1 MSIRVKSFFLAA
13 AVLVIIGCASTPQ
26 AVAPPSASS
35 RFGWLA
41 ELAGSCWRQ
50 SDFGAE
56 VCYWST
62 REENLY
68 WFSRN
73 SDGLLGCGRFVLATA
88 DARRGMV
95 FSWDEDSAEPV
106 LIFTLTDDS
115 LVTDE
120 NSESTRGTS
129 KRISRDRFSIQ
140 DRPGAPQLILTRK
153 GSMSATDAGIAQCL
167 AWQAAQ
173 R

>member
-1 MSIRVKSFFLAA
+1 MSIRVNALMLVGL
-13 AVLVIIGCASTPQ
+13 VLVSTGCVNTPQ
-26 AVAPPSASS
+26 AVVPPSASS

-41 ELAGSCWRQ
+41 DLAGSCWRQ

-62 REENLY
+62 SEENLY

-73 SDGLLGCGRFVLATA
+73 PDELLGCGRFVLATA

-115 LVTDE
+115 LFTDE

-140 DRPGAPQLILTRK
+140 DRPGAPALILTRK
-153 GSMSATDAGIAQCL
+153 GPMPATDAGIARCL
-167 AWQAAQ
+167 EWQASK

>member
-1 MSIRVKSFFLAA
+1 MKTSVSG
-13 AVLVIIGCASTPQ
+13 AVVLLIAGCVSAPQ
-26 AVAPPSASS
+26 PVAPPQASS

-41 ELAGSCWRQ
+41 DLAGSCWRQ
-50 SDFGAE
+50 SDFGAD

-62 REENLY
+62 SEENLY
-68 WFSRN
+68 WLSRN
-73 SDGLLGCGRFVLATA
+73 PDELLGCGRFVLATA

-140 DRPGAPQLILTRK
+140 DRPGAPPLILIRK
-153 GSMSATDAGIAQCL
+153 GPMSATDAGIPKCL
-167 AWQAAQ
+167 EWQAAK

>member
-1 MSIRVKSFFLAA
+1 MSIRLKTSVLGAVVLLAA
-13 AVLVIIGCASTPQ
+13 GCASTPQ
-26 AVAPPSASS
+26 ATAPPAASS

-41 ELAGSCWRQ
+41 DLAGSCWRQ

-62 REENLY
+62 SEENLY

-73 SDGLLGCGRFVLATA
+73 SNGLLGCGRFVLATA
-88 DARRGMV
+88 DARRGMA
-95 FSWDEDSAEPV
+95 FSWDEDGAEPV
-106 LIFTLTDDS
+106 QIFTLMDDS
-115 LVTDE
+115 IVTDE

-129 KRISRDRFSIQ
+129 RRISRDRFSIQ
-140 DRPGAPQLILTRK
+140 DRPGAPALILTRK
-153 GSMSATDAGIAQCL
+153 GPMSSTDAGIPQCL
-167 AWQAAQ
+167 EWQAAK